1 MHIKFL
7 GTRGEVDSSA
17 PMHKKHSG
25 ILIDGILFDVGEKEF
40 LDLKPKEI
48 FCTHLHPDHAFWI
61 GTKEEPP
68 PHFFYPE
75 NIKLLEPIKV
85 GDIKVTP
92 IPTIHS
98 KKVRSVAYLIEKD
111 HLRALYTGDLI
122 WIKKKY
128 QDLLKDLD
136 LVITDGSFNRKGGM
150 VRRDKKTGEVYG
162 HGGLPNLVDLFKK
175 LNAKRIIVTH
185 FGEWFLKDVEKG
197 KEQIRGYS
205 DSIKVEP
212 AFDGKEIT
220 LEEKSEL
227 GKTTTEEVEPVSP
240 KTIAKIQPKVG
251 LYLVAPHAEMIMTG
265 QKTLIVKSK
274 KFTSHIN
281 EPLYLLQDKL
291 CFGIITL
298 KEPYEIS
305 PEEFKKLRDKHQI
318 TDEEAFKHWG
328 WKEDAPLYAYEF
340 RIDEQFEPPIPVK
353 LPKGIQVFV
362 DAKNIKFQDLKS
374 LTILDL
380 FDFADLEISD
390 ELFAKVS
397 EEMFNRGLLQTELIK
412 EATKDWVNQ
421 YIKNLKKY
429 TRAQIGDDWRICIT
443 PDTPV
448 IANPGIEYIS
458 EVKPSTEVKEVLN
471 REINEEIV
479 VIKPRYLLPV
489 KFTKEHPIFTLSLT
503 HSKSNGKV
511 VPKYSTQKLRD
522 KNGRFIWL
530 SEHES
535 PCWKSAAEIEYF
547 DGVQIPKLGEKST
560 PYPEELFALAGW
572 YLAEGFVSKEP
583 NRAIRFSLHR
593 DEVSY
598 AYEILTL
605 CRKLTRK
612 WNAGS
617 IHVDNGQGIR
627 VDFYD
632 KELTTFL
639 ATQFGKGAR
648 NKTVPKWVLEA
659 EKDKV
664 WHLLDAYFK
673 GDGWLVKRYL
683 KARTVSK
690 KLAVSLWL
698 LWTKFDRVASLQQIE
713 SQTSFGKCISYEISL
728 SFKKKDMYYEDA
740 NSFWLPIMKVW
751 KEHYSGKVWNLE
763 TSSNTYQVPFT
774 VHNCLGWYSSIK
786 RGKKIT
792 KHTDVGDLPITEED
806 CKKLAVA
813 IVKELIDRG
822 ATFNKPET
830 YKKHARELF
839 ETVIKEIGV
848 DKIPWKETEEKAK
861 TVPEPTQVG
870 IPNLEDIDD
879 VYVSKLTDDQLMTLH
894 KKLHE
899 IFKKLGKVTEP
910 LENAHIF
917 VWKEIQKRKLPHQ
930 IEDGLD
936 RATSLEVI
944 EYPEPEEGVPQQISS
959 EEEITLER
967 VLKAFPE
974 KVFVEDPIHVYLC
987 GRVVNEGKIP
997 ASHDIDLLF
1006 KQGWYHVPTI
1016 RAFLNEISERDPE
1029 VAKRLHFVWDSKG
1042 PHIGMTVPIYR
1053 LSFERVSDDEMRRTS
1068 PFEFLAGAKAE
1079 IFKPYIGLKPKSGFQ
1094 KNEFWDIK
1102 EMWDK
1107 WAKKYIDKGIIVQKK
1122 FDGMR
1127 FQVHCKGNQ
1136 CKFITEDRE
1145 RDRASVFKKSLAEL
1159 LKNKKADSFIIDA
1172 EMVEYACGDKKV
1184 SHPDMCEQ
1192 VPREEMIK
1200 WIGAE
1205 KKELDDEN
1213 VVFHVHD
1220 CTYLN
1225 GEPLNDKP
1233 YVERWEAIKKI
1244 FPDNLRHWKR
1254 IDGEEATDMK
1264 TFFRLAKK
1272 YRSLMNSE
1280 GIVAKASDSIYP
1292 IKYSGENRAADWAK
1306 LKNLKEID
1314 VMVWKVIQKKTKEG
1328 KPLNQYLYE
1337 CIFAVPCKDLDKYRE
1352 RDIVKRDGKCYLWI
1366 GRTYATGEKVSPGTI
1381 VTVRPIRIAEF
1392 KDPKGKIYYTWMFPY
1407 YEGKH
1412 PAKTEPDSLD
1422 VVKKLVA
1429 IGTGPPPEQLGAWV
1443 FDLPIC
1449 PFWNDER
1456 ICPLKERF
1464 RMPRDNLS
1472 SILVEYLKYPIVCP
1486 FANHYKCRYVKSYYY
1501 GYKEWKVQ
1509 SEVDEDTGEEIDEN
1523 QE

>member
-75 NIKLLEPIKV
+75 NIKLLEPMKV

-111 HLRALYTGDLI
+111 HLRVLYTGDLI

-150 VRRDKKTGEVYG
+150 IRRDKKTGEVYG
-162 HGGLPNLVDLFKK
+162 HAGIPNLADLFKK

-240 KTIAKIQPKVG
+240 KTIAKIQPKAG

-429 TRAQIGDDWRICIT
+429 TRAQVGDDFRI
-443 PDTPV
+443 V
-448 IANPGIEYIS
+448 
-458 EVKPSTEVKEVLN
+458 
-471 REINEEIV
+471 
-479 VIKPRYLLPV
+479 
-489 KFTKEHPIFTLSLT
+489 
-503 HSKSNGKV
+503 
-511 VPKYSTQKLRD
+511 
-522 KNGRFIWL
+522 
-530 SEHES
+530 
-535 PCWKSAAEIEYF
+535 
-547 DGVQIPKLGEKST
+547 
-560 PYPEELFALAGW
+560 
-572 YLAEGFVSKEP
+572 
-583 NRAIRFSLHR
+583 
-593 DEVSY
+593 
-598 AYEILTL
+598 
-605 CRKLTRK
+605 
-612 WNAGS
+612 
-617 IHVDNGQGIR
+617 
-627 VDFYD
+627 
-632 KELTTFL
+632 
-639 ATQFGKGAR
+639 
-648 NKTVPKWVLEA
+648 
-659 EKDKV
+659 
-664 WHLLDAYFK
+664 
-673 GDGWLVKRYL
+673 
-683 KARTVSK
+683 
-690 KLAVSLWL
+690 
-698 LWTKFDRVASLQQIE
+698 
-713 SQTSFGKCISYEISL
+713 
-728 SFKKKDMYYEDA
+728 
-740 NSFWLPIMKVW
+740 
-751 KEHYSGKVWNLE
+751 
-763 TSSNTYQVPFT
+763 
-774 VHNCLGWYSSIK
+774 LGWYSSIK

-879 VYVSKLTDDQLMTLH
+879 VYVSKLTDDQLMALH

-910 LENAHIF
+910 LQNAHIF
-917 VWKEIQKRKLPHQ
+917 VWKEMQKRKLPHQ

-1042 PHIGMTVPIYR
+1042 PHIGMTVPVYR

-1233 YVERWEAIKKI
+1233 YVERWEAIKKV

-1254 IDGEEATDMK
+1254 IDGEKATDMK

-1412 PAKTEPDSLD
+1412 PAKKEPDSID